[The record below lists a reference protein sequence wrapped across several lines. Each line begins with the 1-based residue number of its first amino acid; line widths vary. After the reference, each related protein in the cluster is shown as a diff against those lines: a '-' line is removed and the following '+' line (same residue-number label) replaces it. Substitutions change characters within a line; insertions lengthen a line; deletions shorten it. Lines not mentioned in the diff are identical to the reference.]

1 MRFITYGGSAS
12 SIALLVMA
20 CPSVLGGKTSFVT
33 TIICYSNS
41 FNYAVNGV
49 TVFSASAKL
58 FLKNNTAPSLKR
70 FLYLLHQMSDS
81 VIRDLA

>member
-41 FNYAVNGV
+41 FNYAVNGI
-49 TVFSASAKL
+49 TIFSSARL
-58 FLKNNTAPSLKR
+58 FLKNNTSAITKTVPLPAASNER
-70 FLYLLHQMSDS
+70 QCHQ
-81 VIRDLA
+81 DLA